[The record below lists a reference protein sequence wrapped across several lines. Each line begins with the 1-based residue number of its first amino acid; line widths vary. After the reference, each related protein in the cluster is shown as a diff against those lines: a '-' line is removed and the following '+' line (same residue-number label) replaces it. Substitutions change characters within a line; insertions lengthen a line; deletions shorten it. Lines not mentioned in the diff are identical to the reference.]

1 MVCGP
6 AVRFEIGA
14 VLAHAV
20 APGQPPPVVSVTGE
34 PKGVP
39 VPDGPSQ
46 NCTVPVA
53 DAELTWA
60 VKVTAT
66 PTFDGL
72 SEERT
77 VVVVL
82 VLLLTVWPGGSGSN
96 LPVPESKLPSL
107 LV

>member
-6 AVRFEIGA
+6 AVRFEIAA

-20 APGQPPPVVSVTGE
+20 APGQVPPVVNDTGE
-34 PKGVP
+34 PSAVP
-39 VPDGPSQ
+39 VPEGPSQ

-53 DAELTWA
+53 DAELICA
-60 VKVTAT
+60 VKVTAS

-72 SEERT
+72 REEIT
-77 VVVVL
+77 VVVVF
-82 VLLLTVWPGGSGSN
+82 VLLLTVWPGGSGRI

-107 LV
+107 F